1 MKKIAAGF
9 LLVIS
14 VLGVTSANA
23 SAKKCIGYC
32 PGVSSKAGN
41 PYNVYKPRN
50 TYVAPYVQ
58 PKTGRFVQ
66 GYTRS
71 TPFGK

>member
-1 MKKIAAGF
+1 MKKFVTG
-9 LLVIS
+9 LLVVVS
-14 VLGVTSANA
+14 VIGFTGTAG